1 MFFVAARNG
10 KIRCFVLETSPCAI
24 LQGRPKI
31 RACVRA
37 MEKFRVFTDE
47 AVGVNPFV
55 QQPYKSSLTRNVVGA
70 LLLVVRVPLLAVIVP
85 LLVASNIVGSALPG
99 LPGRLTRAV
108 LERFFARLVL
118 LVMGFTSLPST
129 SPHRQAVRL
138 RPSPSRPTQ
147 TVRGGDVLVAPS
159 SSYIDVL
166 YASAAYAPVFAFPC
180 AASSSSSSSGGG
192 GGGGGA
198 GLLEVVGLVE
208 ALRRTLRPAHGSSA
222 SSGAHPSSSGGG
234 VSAAARALQAAA
246 AAHAP
251 LLVFPEGAPTNN
263 NALLE
268 FSSTAED
275 VADAVRQ
282 AAAAA
287 GAATKGGPTAHVLA
301 LRYGVVRKAGGA
313 GGTVGAFSPSYVAG
327 NPRQHLVR
335 LLMQP
340 TNALTCIRLPDGFD
354 PQPRDFAAAAAGA
367 APPDAT
373 TATWGGAVRD
383 AMAQL
388 LDVRPVRLAAK
399 DHAAFVRAWGDVA
412 SGGGGGGGEKKA
424 K

>member
-10 KIRCFVLETSPCAI
+10 KIRCFVFETSPCAI
-24 LQGRPKI
+24 CQGRPKI

-70 LLLVVRVPLLAVIVP
+70 LLLVVRVPLLAIIVP

-138 RPSPSRPTQ
+138 RPSPSRPLQ

-159 SSYIDVL
+159 SSYVDVL

-180 AASSSSSSSGGG
+180 AASSSS
-192 GGGGGA
+192 GGGGA

-222 SSGAHPSSSGGG
+222 SSGAHPSSGRGGR
-234 VSAAARALQAAA
+234 ARP
-246 AAHAP
+246 AP
-251 LLVFPEGAPTNN
+251 
-263 NALLE
+263 
-268 FSSTAED
+268 
-275 VADAVRQ
+275 
-282 AAAAA
+282 
-287 GAATKGGPTAHVLA
+287 
-301 LRYGVVRKAGGA
+301 
-313 GGTVGAFSPSYVAG
+313 
-327 NPRQHLVR
+327 
-335 LLMQP
+335 
-340 TNALTCIRLPDGFD
+340 RLPRGRAH
-354 PQPRDFAAAAAGA
+354 QQQRAPRVLVHRGGCRRRG
-367 APPDAT
+367 PP
-373 TATWGGAVRD
+373 
-383 AMAQL
+383 
-388 LDVRPVRLAAK
+388 
-399 DHAAFVRAWGDVA
+399 
-412 SGGGGGGGEKKA
+412 GGGGGGGGNQGGPDRPRPRAPLRRRAQGRGRGRDRGGLLALLRRRQSQAASRPPSHAAHERPDMHPPPRRLRPPA
-424 K
+424 AGLCRRRRGGAAARRHDSNLGRCRAGRDGAAAGCAAREARGQGPRGLCAGVGGRCEWRRWGGWGEEGQVSG